1 MGGEKTEKKVLR
13 WAGAGR
19 VSDMMLLIL
28 EEAGDVDGKKKALKF
43 HPSWSSHTSAHT
55 HTTSGCSNRNNLLQ
69 GLKRQDAVEKSMM
82 GGNFPRIVWNHKLS
96 EKFLSI
102 SASVASVTIYPYVVL
117 TAGIIDIWG
126 LPLVAQRIKHLPAT
140 QESRV
145 RFLGREDP
153 WRRKWHPH
161 SSVLA
166 WRIPRTEEPG
176 GLQSMG
182 SQRVRHD

>member
-1 MGGEKTEKKVLR
+1 M
-13 WAGAGR
+13 
-19 VSDMMLLIL
+19 
-28 EEAGDVDGKKKALKF
+28 DGKKKALKF
-43 HPSWSSHTSAHT
+43 NHSWSSQNSEHT
-55 HTTSGCSNRNNLLQ
+55 HTTSCCSIPNNLLQ

-126 LPLVAQRIKHLPAT
+126 LPLVAQRVKHLPAM
-140 QESRV
+140 QDSRV
-145 RFLGREDP
+145 QFVGREDP
-153 WRRKWHPH
+153 WRRKWQPH

-166 WRIPRTEEPG
+166 WRIPRMEEPG
-176 GLQSMG
+176 GLQPMG
-182 SQRVRHD
+182 LQRVGHD